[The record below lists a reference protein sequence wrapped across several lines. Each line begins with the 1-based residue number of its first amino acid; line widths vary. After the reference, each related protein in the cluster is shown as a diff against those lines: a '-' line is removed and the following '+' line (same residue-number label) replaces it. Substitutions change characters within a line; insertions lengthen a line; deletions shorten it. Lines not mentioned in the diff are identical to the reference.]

1 MAEIRFAFHQISLA
15 TGIDVQ
21 LLEQRRRQRGMT
33 WQKDGYN
40 LDEVKEMI
48 NPYTPIKKEEVDHCR
63 SVKAKELYAL
73 LNE

>member
-1 MAEIRFAFHQISLA
+1 MQAHRPPAQTQA
-15 TGIDVQ
+15 
-21 LLEQRRRQRGMT
+21 RARRQRGMI
-33 WQKDGYN
+33 WQKDGYT

>member
-21 LLEQRRRQRGMT
+21 LLERRRRQRGMT
-33 WQKDGYN
+33 WKKDGYT

-63 SVKAKELYAL
+63 SVKAKELYTL

>member
-1 MAEIRFAFHQISLA
+1 
-15 TGIDVQ
+15 
-21 LLEQRRRQRGMT
+21 
-33 WQKDGYN
+33 
-40 LDEVKEMI
+40 MI